1 MKTTD
6 IIRAVLDLI
15 DQIEQQPGELLAEP
29 AELELSDEMRRYQQI
44 AGLLDTEPKCLANE
58 PAEAYADVAAV
69 TVNAGGGPNGPK
81 HPADI
86 RSDSVSMYPNFQAR
100 AKR

>member
-1 MKTTD
+1 MRATD
-6 IIRAVLDLI
+6 IIRSVLDLI
-15 DQIEQQPGELLAEP
+15 DQLEQQPAEIEAGP
-29 AELELSDEMRRYQQI
+29 AAIPLDDEVRRYQQI

-58 PAEAYADVAAV
+58 PAEAYAPVTAV
-69 TVNAGGGPNGPK
+69 TINAGGGPNKPK
-81 HPADI
+81 NPADI